1 MEEEKNSDNAYEHK
15 KDYFAT
21 ATTEAEQ
28 KTNSSCLCAS
38 SYGSFFADACVY
50 CNTVVVQYNN
60 VCTILYIWT
69 ILSESNIT
77 TTERDMS

>member
-1 MEEEKNSDNAYEHK
+1 MKWVNFFFKTDFSGGEKNSDNAYEHK

-38 SYGSFFADACVY
+38 LLLLRLLFLLMPVY
-50 CNTVVVQYNN
+50 PV
-60 VCTILYIWT
+60 
-69 ILSESNIT
+69 
-77 TTERDMS
+77 

>member
-1 MEEEKNSDNAYEHK
+1 MKRVDFIFKTDFSGGEKNSDNAYEHK

-38 SYGSFFADACVY
+38 
-50 CNTVVVQYNN
+50 
-60 VCTILYIWT
+60 
-69 ILSESNIT
+69 
-77 TTERDMS
+77 

>member
-1 MEEEKNSDNAYEHK
+1 MKPVNFFFKTDFSGGEKNSDNAYEHK

-38 SYGSFFADACVY
+38 
-50 CNTVVVQYNN
+50 
-60 VCTILYIWT
+60 
-69 ILSESNIT
+69 
-77 TTERDMS
+77 